1 MVEETATNEPTLD
14 TLTHRL
20 DRLEREPKVFKR
32 AVLGFLGLVLVTA
45 GWASIRGDNPVEVA
59 RTWQEARVFLP
70 PRVPPPSGTHPYLLP
85 LKPANVPS
93 QEHPLPTVLYLH
105 GCTGF
110 IPWYDGNWAET
121 LTAAGYAVVM
131 PTSLAREDRPTNCD
145 PATQRAG
152 WAPQVHEMRL
162 EEIKYA
168 LEQLRTVTWVDQQN
182 IFLMGHDE
190 GGIAVARWSGSE
202 FNGHIISGWKCT
214 HPQGWL
220 SGVHAPRTTPVLAIN
235 HQNDPWYLGALD
247 GSCARRDNVREII
260 LPGSGHETADSLHA
274 REAVVQFLREH
285 TGLLARANPMPGK
298 VIWKAP

>member
-1 MVEETATNEPTLD
+1 MFKSTLLTSLAFFLVMAGCATVGVGN
-14 TLTHRL
+14 
-20 DRLEREPKVFKR
+20 
-32 AVLGFLGLVLVTA
+32 AA
-45 GWASIRGDNPVEVA
+45 EVA
-59 RTWQEARVFLP
+59 QTWEEARVFLP
-70 PRVPPPSGTHPYLLP
+70 PDVPAPSGTHPYLLP
-85 LKPANVPS
+85 LKPAKVPP
-93 QEHPLPTVLYLH
+93 QDHPLPTVLYLH

-131 PTSLAREDRPTNCD
+131 PTSLAREYRPTNCD

-168 LEQLRTVTWVDQQN
+168 LEHLRTLAWVDQRN
-182 IFLMGHDE
+182 LFLMGHNE
-190 GGIAVARWSGSE
+190 GGIAAARWSGSE

-220 SGVHAPRTTPVLAIN
+220 FGVHAPRTTPVLAIN
-235 HQNDPWYLGALD
+235 HQNDPWYLGPLD
-247 GSCARRDNVREII
+247 GACARRDHVREII
-260 LPGSGHETADSLHA
+260 LPGSGHETHDSPQA
-274 REAVVQFLREH
+274 REAVVQFLGEH
-285 TGLLARANPMPGK
+285 TGSLVKSQPMPGN